1 MLSPRSSKLRI
12 YIESNSKH
20 DKQDDEMNIYKVAS
34 ECRKFRD
41 DLFFHKY
48 QGKSVSIFTTK

>member
-1 MLSPRSSKLRI
+1 MLSPRSSKLRFF
-12 YIESNSKH
+12 IESGNQNKNRE
-20 DKQDDEMNIYKVAS
+20 DEMNKYKVAS

-48 QGKSVSIFTTK
+48 QGKSVSDH